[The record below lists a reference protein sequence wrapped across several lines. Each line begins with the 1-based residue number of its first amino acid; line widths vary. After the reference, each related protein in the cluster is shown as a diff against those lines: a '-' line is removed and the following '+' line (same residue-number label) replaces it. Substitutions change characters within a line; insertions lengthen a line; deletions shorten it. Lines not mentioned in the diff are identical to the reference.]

1 MALVI
6 SSAPAGELLSVEAAK
21 RHLRVMSGDL
31 DDEVSAKVREARDDC
46 ERETQRTLRAAVT
59 RVLTRDC
66 WWPTGCCTYHV
77 GSVDCSYRTSGR
89 GELKLPWPP
98 LISITSITYYDSSN
112 VQQTLS
118 SSNYIV
124 ELSTEGFGRITWAS
138 TATIPAVYDRP
149 DAIAIT
155 FTTGYANADAV
166 PPGAMAGMKLRL
178 TELWGRGTDN
188 EINAAVD
195 SSARLM
201 GKVDATGYV

>member
-6 SSAPAGELLSVEAAK
+6 TSAPAGELLSVEDGKTHLRIMSPDLDTEVAAK
-21 RHLRVMSGDL
+21 I
-31 DDEVSAKVREARDDC
+31 REARDDC

-66 WWPTGCCTYHV
+66 WWPMRCSTSYIGCLETRYPN
-77 GSVDCSYRTSGR
+77 SGY

-98 LISITSITYYDSSN
+98 LISISSITYYDSSN

-124 ELSTEGFGRITWAS
+124 ELSTEGFGRITWTS
-138 TATIPAVYDRP
+138 TATIPSVYDRP

-155 FTTGYANADAV
+155 FTTGYATANDV

-188 EINAAVD
+188 EIKAAVD

-201 GKVDATGYV
+201 GKVDATGYA